1 MSEINSS
8 NFKKEHG
15 DLAPDL
21 VGVTELTSPYFFVP
35 PSGDTASRPS
45 DCEPGTLRFNTD
57 VGSLEIFRGK
67 TIGWEQIQRRESQYL
82 GGGTGSNAGTGTRGV
97 YGGASGPSNNNLNTL
112 DFITI
117 ETLGDAQDFGDAIGN
132 YIWTGCCSSHIRGL
146 LMNGYN
152 YQNQIQFLTFSSKG
166 DTQDFGD
173 STQARHQGS
182 AISNRI
188 RGISVAGTH
197 PAAYNIM
204 DYVTIAQTGN
214 AVDFGDVATAGT
226 FHGTS
231 ASPTRGIIA
240 GGNVPSSTNVIQ
252 FITFMTTGDAQDF
265 GDLITAKGGAR
276 GCSNATRAVHR
287 GDSNTLEFITIA
299 TTGNA
304 IDFGDM
310 TAEQSQTNTCSS
322 SVRGVFPGRSAGAPS
337 YATNHIE
344 FITFATTGNAQDFG
358 DATDDFSSYQGF
370 MSTGHGGIG

>member
-57 VGSLEIFRGK
+57 HGSLEIFRGK

>member
-57 VGSLEIFRGK
+57 HGSLEIFRGK

-152 YQNQIQFLTFSSKG
+152 NQNQIQFLTFSSKG